1 MKNRI
6 YKTDKKLLMAQC
18 QDVLSSSEASK
29 FHFKVFA
36 VQMVLSGQKASEIGR
51 LSGFSKMSVSSWVKT
66 ADEHGVEALRGK
78 SRPGRPSRLND
89 LQRMDIDK
97 ALQSSP
103 QAYGFKIWD
112 GPSLSAYIKKAHGV
126 RMCVRQC
133 QRLMHALGFSLV
145 RPQPFPSK
153 GHEDADKRKAYKKT
167 GRAEIGRQCHSR
179 L

>member
-1 MKNRI
+1 MKTRV

-18 QDVLSSSEASK
+18 QDVLSSSEVSK

-36 VQMVLSGQKASEIGR
+36 VQMVLAGQKASEIGR

-66 ADEHGVEALRGK
+66 VDEHGVDALRGK
-78 SRPGRPSRLND
+78 SRPGRPTRLND

-103 QAYGFKIWD
+103 QAYGFKVWD
-112 GPSLSAYIKKAHGV
+112 GPTLSAYIRKTHGV

-145 RPQPFPSK
+145 RPQPYPSK
-153 GHEDADKRKAYKKT
+153 EHEDSAKRRDFKKN
-167 GRAEIGRQCHSR
+167 SR
-179 L
+179 R